1 MISILDNDSGLSGS
15 QSLNMNNL
23 SLNNNL
29 NEDFNG
35 QFNREKCFST
45 SIDSTECDNLHTKD
59 TKASGVEFPCLGT
72 DNNQNLD
79 VTQAQTNSENSV
91 ETNARISLY
100 DTLYSRRRGIV
111 PRSKIKSETK
121 SKSFQ
126 KEFSCIDLKRNS
138 PTSVATSK
146 AKKSNAEHIYMNLP
160 CRGDSSAEPE
170 MNWYDS
176 DSPPLAMS
184 TPYGSDH
191 SPANISPTAAFQG
204 KATTPSQTKILTPE
218 LNRQLS
224 SGSIT
229 IPHSN
234 LTRQWSSES
243 QTNVQELNDMYR
255 LENNRTKIKKDVQMS
270 PMETPPVVS
279 PLNLF
284 SQILHQHDPND
295 DTDYE
300 SYSAATEN
308 VQSLSNEE
316 ISVKTSH
323 ICSLE
328 NEKESK

>member
-1 MISILDNDSGLSGS
+1 
-15 QSLNMNNL
+15 MNNF
-23 SLNNNL
+23 SLNNNI

-59 TKASGVEFPCLGT
+59 AKASNVEFPCIRT
-72 DNNQNLD
+72 DNYQNVD
-79 VTQAQTNSENSV
+79 VTQAETNSENSV
-91 ETNARISLY
+91 ETNARISVY

-111 PRSKIKSETK
+111 PRSKMKSETK

-126 KEFSCIDLKRNS
+126 K
-138 PTSVATSK
+138 VATSK

-184 TPYGSDH
+184 TPYESDH

-204 KATTPSQTKILTPE
+204 KATTPSQTKISTPE

-234 LTRQWSSES
+234 LTRQWSSEREI
-243 QTNVQELNDMYR
+243 NVQELNDMYR
-255 LENNRTKIKKDVQMS
+255 LENNRTKIQKDVQMS

-300 SYSAATEN
+300 SYSAAIEN

-328 NEKESK
+328 NEKKSK

>member
-1 MISILDNDSGLSGS
+1 MILILDNDSGLSCS

-23 SLNNNL
+23 SLNNNI

-59 TKASGVEFPCLGT
+59 AKASDVEFPCLGT
-72 DNNQNLD
+72 DNNQNVD
-79 VTQAQTNSENSV
+79 VTQAETNSENGV
-91 ETNARISLY
+91 ETNARISVY

-111 PRSKIKSETK
+111 PRSKMKSETK
-121 SKSFQ
+121 LKSFQ
-126 KEFSCIDLKRNS
+126 KELTCIDPQRKR
-138 PTSVATSK
+138 PTSLATLK

-160 CRGDSSAEPE
+160 CRGESAAEPE

-184 TPYGSDH
+184 TPYESDH
-191 SPANISPTAAFQG
+191 SPANISPTAAFQD
-204 KATTPSQTKILTPE
+204 KATPSQTKISAPE
-218 LNRQLS
+218 LNRQLP
-224 SGSIT
+224 SGSIA
-229 IPHSN
+229 IPLSN
-234 LTRQWSSES
+234 FTRQWSSES
-243 QTNVQELNDMYR
+243 QTDVQELKDMYR
-255 LENNRTKIKKDVQMS
+255 LENNRTKIIKDVPMS
-270 PMETPPVVS
+270 PVETPPVVS

-300 SYSAATEN
+300 SNSVATN
-308 VQSLSNEE
+308 NIQSLSNEE
-316 ISVKTSH
+316 ISVKNAH

-328 NEKESK
+328 NEKKSK

>member
-1 MISILDNDSGLSGS
+1 MILILDNDSGLSCS

-29 NEDFNG
+29 NEDFNE
-35 QFNREKCFST
+35 QLNREKCFST
-45 SIDSTECDNLHTKD
+45 SIDSECDNLHTKD
-59 TKASGVEFPCLGT
+59 ANASNVEFPCIRT
-72 DNNQNLD
+72 DNYQNLD
-79 VTQAQTNSENSV
+79 VTQAETNSENSV
-91 ETNARISLY
+91 ETNARISVY

-111 PRSKIKSETK
+111 PRSKMKSETK

-126 KEFSCIDLKRNS
+126 K
-138 PTSVATSK
+138 VATSK

-184 TPYGSDH
+184 TPYESDH
-191 SPANISPTAAFQG
+191 SPANISPTAAFQD
-204 KATTPSQTKILTPE
+204 KATPSQTKISAPE
-218 LNRQLS
+218 LNRQLP
-224 SGSIT
+224 SGSIA
-229 IPHSN
+229 IPLSN

-243 QTNVQELNDMYR
+243 QTDVQELKDMYR
-255 LENNRTKIKKDVQMS
+255 LENNRTKIIKDVPMS
-270 PMETPPVVS
+270 PVETPPVVS

-300 SYSAATEN
+300 SNSVATNN
-308 VQSLSNEE
+308 VQSLTNEE
-316 ISVKTSH
+316 ISVKNAH

-328 NEKESK
+328 NEKKSK